1 MVITPLPVIAEKVIP
16 VVPPLSPIEV
26 TVPKFEVYPAG
37 LDELYGV

>member
-1 MVITPLPVIAEKVIP
+1 MVTPLPVMEQRKVIP
-16 VVPPLSPIEV
+16 VVPPLSP